1 MVEVYEKQSIYKC
14 AKLLRSKHNIIL
26 QGAPGTG
33 KTYNT
38 AAIALEVL
46 GIDDVDL
53 TDHVAIMKKYRELQ
67 DDRIF
72 FTTFHQS
79 LDYEDFVE
87 GLKPHIQTNA
97 NGESIGVTYEPEDGI
112 FKRAC
117 NAVET
122 DGSKDIIECIDDY
135 LQKIKGFENKR
146 KIPTLSGRSSLY
158 IWWKEGNTTLGT
170 VGKC

>member
-1 MVEVYEKQSIYKC
+1 MRKYQD
-14 AKLLRSKHNIIL
+14 LL
-26 QGAPGTG
+26 
-33 KTYNT
+33 
-38 AAIALEVL
+38 
-46 GIDDVDL
+46 
-53 TDHVAIMKKYRELQ
+53 

-117 NAVET
+117 NAVVT
-122 DGSKDIIECIDDY
+122 DKNKDIVECIDDY
-135 LQKIKGFENKR
+135 LQQIKGIENK
-146 KIPTLSGRSSLY
+146 KEIPTLSGRSSLY
-158 IWWKEGNTTLGT
+158 VWLER
-170 VGKC
+170 GKRLQ

>member
-1 MVEVYEKQSIYKC
+1 MSSLDFC
-14 AKLLRSKHNIIL
+14 CNFTSCC
-26 QGAPGTG
+26 TCS
-33 KTYNT
+33 
-38 AAIALEVL
+38 
-46 GIDDVDL
+46 L
-53 TDHVAIMKKYRELQ
+53 TLPVMKKYRELQ

-79 LDYEDFVE
+79 LDYEDFIE
-87 GLKPHIQTNA
+87 GLKPRIQASA

-135 LQKIKGFENKR
+135 LQKIKGFGNKR
-146 KIPTLSGRSSLY
+146 IIPTLSGRSILFQ
-158 IWWKEGNTTLGT
+158 T
-170 VGKC
+170 VCLR